1 MRLEPWWDGFILVRI
16 RATCAYT
23 AEQPGGTA
31 VFAIP
36 LDAIAAS
43 GSGLLTLVA
52 TAADPPDWLA
62 YLVRRYD
69 GQVRR
74 CG

>member
-1 MRLEPWWDGFILVRI
+1 M
-16 RATCAYT
+16 
-23 AEQPGGTA
+23 A

-36 LDAIAAS
+36 LDAIATS
-43 GSGLLTLVA
+43 GSGLLTLAA
-52 TAADPPDWLA
+52 TAADLSDWLA